1 MNFSFSE
8 DTLALKGLVQ
18 KFIRDEVEP
27 FANQIEDQNTIPP
40 HLVEMA
46 KKMGLFGLSIP
57 EEYGGLGLDM
67 VSKCAILEEL
77 AKTHNGFTTL
87 ISCHIGIGSVGI
99 VEFGSPSQKEKYLPR
114 MATGEWIGAFA
125 LTEPSA
131 GSNAANLKTTAVRK
145 GEKYILNGS
154 KHYITNAHDA
164 HVFTVMAVTDPT
176 KGAKGISSFIVEKG
190 MPGFEIGAP
199 EKKLGLRGSNSAELF
214 FENVEIP
221 AKNLL
226 GLEGAGYVN
235 ALKILAN
242 GRAGMAAR
250 CLGSSEKL
258 LEHSMQHTAE
268 REQFDQPIFNF
279 QAIQHML
286 ADIAM
291 QIEALRALTYRVA
304 WMVDQGERVVKE
316 AAIAKLFGSEV
327 YNRIADTA
335 LQIHGGLGYMKDY
348 PIERYFRDA
357 RITRIYEGTSEIQRN
372 IIASELGREY
382 SNKKGVNV

>member
-1 MNFSFSE
+1 MNFQLSE
-8 DTLALKGLVQ
+8 ETLALKELVN
-18 KFIRDEVEP
+18 KFVRDEVEP
-27 FANQIEDQNTIPP
+27 LANKIEEDNAIPP
-40 HLVEMA
+40 RLVEMA
-46 KKMGLFGLSIP
+46 KDMGLFGLSIP
-57 EEYGGLGLDM
+57 EIYGGLGLDM
-67 VSKCAILEEL
+67 VSKCAMLEEL

-99 VEFGSPSQKEKYLPR
+99 VEFGSIQQKQKYLPK

-125 LTEPSA
+125 LTEPNA
-131 GSNAANLKTTAVRK
+131 GSNAANLKTTAVRR
-145 GEKYILNGS
+145 GDKYILNGS

-176 KGAKGISSFIVEKG
+176 KGAKGISSFILEKG
-190 MPGFEIGAP
+190 TLGFEIGTP

-221 AKNLL
+221 VKNLL
-226 GLEGAGYVN
+226 GEEGTGYIN

-250 CLGSSEKL
+250 CLGSSQRL
-258 LEHSMQHTAE
+258 LEHSLQHALE
-268 REQFDQPIFNF
+268 REQFEQPIFNF

-286 ADIAM
+286 ANMAM
-291 QIEALRALTYRVA
+291 EIEALRALTYRVA
-304 WMVDQGERVVKE
+304 WQVDQGQRVVKD
-316 AAIAKLFGSEV
+316 AAMVKLYGSEV

-372 IIASELGREY
+372 IIASELQRDY
-382 SNKKGVNV
+382 FKKGVRI